1 MLLLY
6 LEPFDNHTRDQFKQF
21 YDTYIKLA
29 EVIVS
34 KLIPAD
40 YPKLKEDC
48 LQDIWVACSECF
60 ERILSISEAER
71 SKYVSAIMRNVAI
84 DSFNKNVAQP
94 SSFNTMS
101 EEIIDFIEDRSESL
115 SFLKTIDLM
124 DLNHAMTKLPANMRK
139 ALEDYYLYDYSVE
152 EISLN
157 EQVST
162 HAIYKRIERGLKELR
177 LILEEEGGYF
187 E

>member
-6 LEPFDNHTRDQFKQF
+6 IERFDDNTRDLFELF
-21 YDTYIKLA
+21 YDTYIRLA

-34 KLIPAD
+34 KLIPPD
-40 YPKLKEDC
+40 CPKLREDC
-48 LQDIWVACSECF
+48 FQDIWVACSESF
-60 ERILSISEAER
+60 EKIVSIPESER
-71 SKYVSAIMRNVAI
+71 SKYVAGIMRNVTI
-84 DSFNKNVAQP
+84 DCFHKNVSRSNLAEEL
-94 SSFNTMS
+94 SEDVINTL
-101 EEIIDFIEDRSESL
+101 EDRSESL
-115 SFLKTIDLM
+115 SFLKDIEQL
-124 DLNHAMTKLPANMRK
+124 DLNAVMTKLPANMRK
-139 ALEDYYLYDYSVE
+139 ALEDYYLYDFSVE

-177 LILEEEGGYF
+177 LIIEEEGGCF